1 MKLLSVRI
9 WLVLPVALARSA
21 CASVTALQAQIASYG
36 QWPAGRAPGTY
47 AFDRLPSQQAQP
59 DAQQMLEDA
68 AHRALVAAGFTAAP
82 QGATPDVLV
91 QVGARVTRY
100 DSGPWGDPWWGHGGW
115 YGYGYG
121 GWYRRPWVGPYP
133 YPYWSSYYGYWTYY
147 DRQVALILRDGTSGE
162 PLYEGRARSDAYSSD
177 SETLAAMFRA
187 ALADFPKSGSV
198 PHSVT
203 VPLSP

>member
-1 MKLLSVRI
+1 
-9 WLVLPVALARSA
+9 
-21 CASVTALQAQIASYG
+21 ASVTALQAQIASYG

-68 AHRALVAAGFTAAP
+68 AHRALTAAGFVAAP
-82 QGATPDVLV
+82 QGAKPDVLV

-100 DSGPWGDPWWGHGGW
+100 DSGPWGDPWWGYGGW

-147 DRQVALILRDGTSGE
+147 DRQVALILRDGSSGE

-177 SETLAAMFRA
+177 SETLTAMFRA

-203 VPLSP
+203 VPLSR

>member
-1 MKLLSVRI
+1 MRTLL
-9 WLVLPVALARSA
+9 ALTCGAALLAA
-21 CASVTALQAQIASYG
+21 CAGVHTLTSDVSSFG
-36 QWPAGRAPGTY
+36 DWPAERQPGTY
-47 AFDRLPSQQAQP
+47 AFDRLPSQEAQP

-68 AHRALVAAGFTAAP
+68 AHRALTAAGFVAAP
-82 QGATPDVLV
+82 QGAKPDVLV

-100 DSGPWGDPWWGHGGW
+100 DSGPWGDPWWGYGGW

-147 DRQVALILRDGTSGE
+147 DRQVALILRDGSSGE

-177 SETLAAMFRA
+177 SETLTAMFRA